1 MFRMVIY
8 VIKSKQIGYKAK
20 QRNSRSRKRKNVL
33 LFSTEGNNKTETL
46 YLRNLNSDR
55 YVVRFCKGNYT
66 NPLGMVNTLIRE
78 YEDLDL
84 NQNDGDLAYCLVDSD
99 INKQKETEIFKA
111 LRKAKKNHIQL
122 IISNP
127 CFEIWYLCHFVYSTA
142 QYNSNDEVIQKI
154 KEYIPNYSKN
164 LDSVY
169 ELISNKTYQAIQN
182 AEKLEIFNLENKREK
197 YKQEFSPS
205 TDVYKIFKE
214 IGF

>member
-1 MFRMVIY
+1 
-8 VIKSKQIGYKAK
+8 
-20 QRNSRSRKRKNVL
+20 
-33 LFSTEGNNKTETL
+33 
-46 YLRNLNSDR
+46 
-55 YVVRFCKGNYT
+55 
-66 NPLGMVNTLIRE
+66 MVNTLIRE

-127 CFEIWYLCHFVYSTA
+127 CFEICYLCHFVYSTA

-182 AEKLEIFNLENKREK
+182 AEKLEKFNLENKREK

-214 IGF
+214 IGFLENE

>member
-1 MFRMVIY
+1 MQ
-8 VIKSKQIGYKAK
+8 KH
-20 QRNSRSRKRKNVL
+20 RKNKKRGIKPIKIAV
-33 LFSTEGNNKTETL
+33 
-46 YLRNLNSDR
+46 
-55 YVVRFCKGNYT
+55 C
-66 NPLGMVNTLIRE
+66 
-78 YEDLDL
+78 
-84 NQNDGDLAYCLVDSD
+84 GDYAYCLVDSD

-182 AEKLEIFNLENKREK
+182 AESQKNLTLKINEK
-197 YKQEFSPS
+197 NISKNFLLVQMYIRFLKKSVFR
-205 TDVYKIFKE
+205 K
-214 IGF
+214 